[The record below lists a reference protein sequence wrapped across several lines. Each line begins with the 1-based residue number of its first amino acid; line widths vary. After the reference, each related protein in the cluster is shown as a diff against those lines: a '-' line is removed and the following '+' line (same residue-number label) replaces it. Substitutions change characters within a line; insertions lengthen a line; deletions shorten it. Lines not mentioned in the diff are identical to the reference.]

1 MFERAV
7 PPKSPER
14 PPNEPKTGSSTTP
27 FLPAALVVRIVLQQA
42 VFVLRRQIRLV
53 LLLVVMMIRIRSRLS
68 RPGPDKTSSTI
79 IILGRWIHLMMM
91 LVLGI
96 GGLEKR
102 TTPTLLHDEKTK
114 KQPRLLFLDDFYD
127 ERTTGDTALLFFGVC
142 GYIERGQRY

>member
-79 IILGRWIHLMMM
+79 ILGRWIHLMMM

-102 TTPTLLHDEKTK
+102 TTPTLLHDETK
-114 KQPRLLFLDDFYD
+114 KQPRLLLDDDDD

>member
-1 MFERAV
+1 M
-7 PPKSPER
+7 
-14 PPNEPKTGSSTTP
+14 
-27 FLPAALVVRIVLQQA
+27 VVVVL
-42 VFVLRRQIRLV
+42 
-53 LLLVVMMIRIRSRLS
+53 VMMIRRLS
-68 RPGPDKTSSTI
+68 RPGPDKTSST

-102 TTPTLLHDEKTK
+102 TTPTLLHDETK
-114 KQPRLLFLDDFYD
+114 KQPRLLLDDDDD